1 MRTRILLASVVML
14 TALAGTVHAGWH
26 VVFEGIN
33 SHMEYTPDTP
43 TTINDPPTK
52 AVVSVYNK
60 TTVALAY
67 TVNGQACTHQVGNQ
81 RVGRASPEAWTR
93 WTVTGAPPVIDISFD
108 NGKNET
114 KSYRPEPNGS
124 YQFQFDQGGALNL
137 FKQ

>member
-14 TALAGTVHAGWH
+14 TALAETVHAGWH

-60 TTVALAY
+60 TTVALVY
-67 TVNGQACTHQVGNQ
+67 TVNGQRAPIRFGN
-81 RVGRASPEAWTR
+81 
-93 WTVTGAPPVIDISFD
+93 
-108 NGKNET
+108 
-114 KSYRPEPNGS
+114 
-124 YQFQFDQGGALNL
+124 
-137 FKQ
+137 